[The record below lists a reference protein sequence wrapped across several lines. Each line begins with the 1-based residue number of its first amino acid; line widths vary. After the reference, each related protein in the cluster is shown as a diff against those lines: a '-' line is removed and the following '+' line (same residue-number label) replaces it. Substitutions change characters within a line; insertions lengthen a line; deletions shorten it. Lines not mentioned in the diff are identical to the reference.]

1 MAFVILVLVLLLSL
15 VMIALGLPGLWVMI
29 ATAVTYNLMVPPGPI
44 SWFTITCIIILGIIA
59 EVIEWS
65 LAGKFAR
72 KYGGSRRAGWGAI
85 IGGMVGA
92 FMGFPVPIVGPMI
105 GAFVGAFVGALAG
118 ELSVGS
124 GGGKSAKVAT
134 GAMLGR
140 VAATAVKMAIG
151 CSIASWIFFA
161 AMG

>member
-1 MAFVILVLVLLLSL
+1 MAFVILVLALVLSL
-15 VMIALGLPGLWVMI
+15 VMIALGLPGLWIMI
-29 ATAVTYNLMVPPGPI
+29 ATAVVYNLVVTPGPI
-44 SWFTITCIIILGIIA
+44 GWFTIVGISVLGVIA
-59 EVIEWS
+59 EVIEFS
-65 LAGKFAR
+65 LSGKFAR

-85 IGGMVGA
+85 IGGMIGA

-105 GAFVGAFVGALAG
+105 GAFVGSFIGALAG

-124 GGGKSAKVAT
+124 KAGASTKVAT
-134 GAMLGR
+134 GALIGR

-151 CSIASWIFFA
+151 CTIAAWIFFA